1 MPLSTKIMPYVGL
14 DAHLVQ
20 PPLPASEQAGE
31 EELTGSNGWL
41 KTLTYLYSP
50 NTSLVWVDVQQP
62 AGTGNPSH
70 DIGTTQGW
78 WPTIKPWTIGLWLR
92 DATLV
97 VETPEKIR

>member
-1 MPLSTKIMPYVGL
+1 MPYVGL

-50 NTSLVWVDVQQP
+50 NISPVWVDVQQP
-62 AGTGNPSH
+62 AGKGNPSH

-97 VETPEKIR
+97 VETPEKIQ